1 MVGGVSQN
9 ILEGIHSPPIEVGN
23 SARIVIKKINVLLWF
38 RGENFMIARY
48 KNYFCNIDMSQTP
61 INIWAYHPLNGFEK
75 GITRKGNVYYEK
87 NVDISEVDEIF
98 EPGFSVKWH
107 GQWCGIASYS
117 IENDIVAIMSGD
129 KEFANNYGMEQ
140 LERGVYTKGISITE
154 CCEIRFRKLDYFTH
168 EKVFRI
174 ISEDELKTLWTKMIA
189 ELIPPR

>member
-1 MVGGVSQN
+1 MV
-9 ILEGIHSPPIEVGN
+9 
-23 SARIVIKKINVLLWF
+23 
-38 RGENFMIARY
+38 
-48 KNYFCNIDMSQTP
+48 
-61 INIWAYHPLNGFEK
+61 
-75 GITRKGNVYYEK
+75 YEK
-87 NVDISEVDEIF
+87 IIDIAEVDEIF

-154 CCEIRFRKLDYFTH
+154 CCEIRFRRLDYFTH

-189 ELIPPR
+189 ELIPDRRSYK

>member
-1 MVGGVSQN
+1 
-9 ILEGIHSPPIEVGN
+9 
-23 SARIVIKKINVLLWF
+23 
-38 RGENFMIARY
+38 MIARY

-61 INIWAYHPLNGFEK
+61 INIWAYRPLNGFEK

-129 KEFANNYGMEQ
+129 KEFANNYGMKQ

>member
-1 MVGGVSQN
+1 
-9 ILEGIHSPPIEVGN
+9 
-23 SARIVIKKINVLLWF
+23 
-38 RGENFMIARY
+38 MIAKYRGQFFNISLVEQPTRIWRY
-48 KNYFCNIDMSQTP
+48 DYVE
-61 INIWAYHPLNGFEK
+61 GFQKEE
-75 GITRKGNVYYEK
+75 TRRGLLVYEK
-87 NVDISEVDEIF
+87 IIDIDEVDEIF

-154 CCEIRFRKLDYFTH
+154 CCEIRFRRLDYFTH
-168 EKVFRI
+168 ENVFRI

-189 ELIPPR
+189 ELIPDRRSYK